1 MYTQLTVEITGA
13 DGIAYTDRMHPGI
26 QARICNL
33 TIGWIT
39 LMIGDGE
46 DDADRVKVLDRIIW
60 SATILRDAAAARIA
74 EVTCDHCGKPTIGK
88 ALCPDCLAIWNTEP
102 VDAANGEAVA

>member
-1 MYTQLTVEITGA
+1 MYVQLSAEITGA
-13 DGIAYTDRMHPGI
+13 DGIAYTDRMHPEI
-26 QARICNL
+26 Q
-33 TIGWIT
+33 
-39 LMIGDGE
+39 
-46 DDADRVKVLDRIIW
+46 
-60 SATILRDAAAARIA
+60 AAARIA